1 MKHVVSPWH
10 NFPSPERFFSKVQL
24 EVLSLGKKS
33 CLRLLITI
41 SVKQKAYV
49 INYSYI
55 NYQAKIYFLRPDL
68 FCKQINLNLDM
79 FGRNESNFRD

>member
-1 MKHVVSPWH
+1 MI
-10 NFPSPERFFSKVQL
+10 FLALRGFFYKVQF
-24 EVLSLGKKS
+24 EVLSLGKKKLFDNNFS
-33 CLRLLITI
+33 IITI
-41 SVKQKAYV
+41 SVKQKAYM

-55 NYQAKIYFLRPDL
+55 NYQAKIYFLRPGL

>member
-1 MKHVVSPWH
+1 M
-10 NFPSPERFFSKVQL
+10 
-24 EVLSLGKKS
+24 
-33 CLRLLITI
+33 
-41 SVKQKAYV
+41 

-79 FGRNESNFRD
+79 SGKNESNFRD